1 MHRVQKPLVSSSF
14 LSTASSLHFHI
25 LSFQSPSQ
33 RHTNS
38 LYQSLSVHLFMLLF
52 SVLLFSLIF
61 LTCLIHFPPSMLN
74 VTLLLSPHIPRIYFH
89 PPPPPHPCTCSH
101 SYNVHWCHLSASSE
115 TQHVKISISL
125 ARTFRPSWIIHTHIS
140 APHFLTPREVLLF
153 STPSN
158 EIWMAFFILPGMIVS
173 PRWV

>member
-14 LSTASSLHFHI
+14 LSTVSSLHFHF
-25 LSFQSPSQ
+25 LSFQSSSQ
-33 RHTNS
+33 QHINS
-38 LYQSLSVHLFMLLF
+38 PYLHSLSTF
-52 SVLLFSLIF
+52 SYFCFPLSPLIF
-61 LTCLIHFPPSMLN
+61 LDFPYLLQTFLPFHAFCHPSPFTSHTSNIL
-74 VTLLLSPHIPRIYFH
+74 
-89 PPPPPHPCTCSH
+89 PPPCTCSH
-101 SYNVHWCHLSASSE
+101 LYSIHWCHLSASSE
-115 TQHVKISISL
+115 TQHIKISISL

-173 PRWV
+173 LRWV